1 MDLPTPR
8 QLTLSFLFPFVV
20 REGRLPSRSLLAWCC
35 GNDLDL
41 LLFGFL
47 GLPIASLLAFGH
59 VDLPGFEEK
68 ANPNAELVT
77 LNLLSVMRAANVDS
91 PGHTRLSQLSVN
103 FHLAIWEQLI
113 VILAAFHQSV
123 PRRRSVLSQQ
133 LEARTANA
141 CSTSGRTASDCWQKC
156 LPSARCRSATKISAY
171 PALRKDCTI
180 SATRVKVSRFP
191 QWTCRVFSAS

>member
-1 MDLPTPR
+1 MNVRYFGLSLNEAARPNAGQDPRRGVYDVERPIQQSCSTQHVQPRDGRRSMDLPTPR

-20 REGRLPSRSLLAWCC
+20 REGRLPSRTLLAWCC

-77 LNLLSVMRAANVDS
+77 LSLLSVHACSQCGFTRARAA
-91 PGHTRLSQLSVN
+91 
-103 FHLAIWEQLI
+103 F
-113 VILAAFHQSV
+113 
-123 PRRRSVLSQQ
+123 RS
-133 LEARTANA
+133 
-141 CSTSGRTASDCWQKC
+141 
-156 LPSARCRSATKISAY
+156 CR
-171 PALRKDCTI
+171 
-180 SATRVKVSRFP
+180 
-191 QWTCRVFSAS
+191 